1 MTKKNKKL
9 TNLDIAHIVD
19 REGLG
24 YAITDYIGSTN
35 FEDKDLAKL
44 WDQAQNIL
52 GQIEI
57 ILEKA
62 LSESGED

>member
-1 MTKKNKKL
+1 MAKKNKKL
-9 TNLDIAHIVD
+9 TNLDVAEIVEF
-19 REGLG
+19 EGLG
-24 YAITDYIGSTN
+24 YAITGYMGSTN